1 MAMVIADSIS
11 TGNAFD
17 PENSAELS
25 RSLHQLAQPLTVL
38 QGCLELILM
47 GAHTVDEYKR
57 SIQQALD
64 ESRRVSA
71 GFDHI
76 RELLRNSQPANSAMS
91 PVAPP
96 ISDIQEIRSA
106 HV

>member
-1 MAMVIADSIS
+1 MSILSSIS

-25 RSLHQLAQPLTVL
+25 RGLHQLAQPLTVL

-47 GAHTVDEYKR
+47 GTHSVDEYKR

-64 ESRRVSA
+64 ESRRVSDS
-71 GFDHI
+71 FDHI
-76 RELLRNSQPANSAMS
+76 RELVRNSPPANSDVPTVM
-91 PVAPP
+91 APIP
-96 ISDIQEIRSA
+96 DIQEIRSA

>member
-1 MAMVIADSIS
+1 MISDSIS

-25 RSLHQLAQPLTVL
+25 RGLHQLAQPLTVL

-47 GAHTVDEYKR
+47 GTHTVDEYKR

-76 RELLRNSQPANSAMS
+76 RQLVRNSRPANSDVS
-91 PVAPP
+91 PVTAP
-96 ISDIQEIRSA
+96 ISDIQGIRSA